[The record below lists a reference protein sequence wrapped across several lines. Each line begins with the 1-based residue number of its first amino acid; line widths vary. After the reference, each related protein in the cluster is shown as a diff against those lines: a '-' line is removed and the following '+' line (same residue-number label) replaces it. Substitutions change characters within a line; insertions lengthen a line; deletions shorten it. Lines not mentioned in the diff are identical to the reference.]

1 MATVDATKHG
11 ISHAAGGSA
20 LQERNSLSAGVPLK
34 VRAGHFFAVVLAK
47 HLPAP
52 DAAGSVRMKM
62 RMMEYA
68 LLECF
73 VPEQG
78 FPNHQAWSVEVEA
91 YSQMVA
97 ELDNLSVSWDPC
109 SGDDIQTSLDELRIR
124 LRTCAMQLPAERRIL
139 PLAKLALHA
148 PDTKFE
154 GTNWDVQRQHQRHAM
169 DCAGSQVA
177 MAAMREHADALPAL
191 REQEAANIQTLVD
204 TSVAARLGGLQQ
216 QHQDQM
222 LQMREQQQVLQQQ
235 VQSQQQQLQAQAA
248 QQQALRQ
255 QQQQYGS
262 WQPQQDWWASDQPDL
277 PAGTSPPYGASAF
290 INGVW
295 QKGDQ
300 LFFGPMTG
308 GNLVTFKAGTNWG
321 GWTSG
326 CYGQL
331 AHNISGSARNKWC
344 TTPVECWARGGFD
357 AHDRPDGVT
366 IEPDQCKVAPRPF
379 DIAGWKKVF
388 PPPGT
393 KVGSTSTGDKGAG
406 GKGGGEHGKGG
417 KGKGGKSGKGKGKGK
432 GEDTRSSIT
441 KLKHFS
447 GQRS

>member
-62 RMMEYA
+62 RMVEYA

-109 SGDDIQTSLDELRIR
+109 SGDDIQTSLEELRIR
-124 LRTCAMQLPAERRIL
+124 LMTCALQLPAERRIL

-177 MAAMREHADALPAL
+177 MAAMQEHADALPAL

-222 LQMREQQQVLQQQ
+222 LQMREQQQ
-235 VQSQQQQLQAQAA
+235 
-248 QQQALRQ
+248 
-255 QQQQYGS
+255 
-262 WQPQQDWWASDQPDL
+262 
-277 PAGTSPPYGASAF
+277 
-290 INGVW
+290 
-295 QKGDQ
+295 
-300 LFFGPMTG
+300 
-308 GNLVTFKAGTNWG
+308 
-321 GWTSG
+321 
-326 CYGQL
+326 
-331 AHNISGSARNKWC
+331 
-344 TTPVECWARGGFD
+344 
-357 AHDRPDGVT
+357 
-366 IEPDQCKVAPRPF
+366 
-379 DIAGWKKVF
+379 
-388 PPPGT
+388 
-393 KVGSTSTGDKGAG
+393 
-406 GKGGGEHGKGG
+406 
-417 KGKGGKSGKGKGKGK
+417 
-432 GEDTRSSIT
+432 
-441 KLKHFS
+441 
-447 GQRS
+447 